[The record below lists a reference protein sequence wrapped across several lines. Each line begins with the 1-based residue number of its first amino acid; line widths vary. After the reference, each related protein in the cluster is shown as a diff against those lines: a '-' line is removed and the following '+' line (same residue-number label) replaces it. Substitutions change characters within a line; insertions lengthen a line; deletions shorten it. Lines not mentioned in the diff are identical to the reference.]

1 MRGRKKRKGQCDR
14 QKEGGE
20 QGDRERNK
28 IAAREKKAKKQI
40 NKTETLSTQQ
50 QPRPR
55 DRDTRRSR
63 RLKLSVNNTGGLR
76 KS

>member
-20 QGDRERNK
+20 QGDRERK
-28 IAAREKKAKKQI
+28 AREKKANKQI